1 MSFCP
6 RRFATVNRVTPGGR
20 DTSHEMAMF
29 HDVHFA
35 EHFLECWR
43 RIARRFRSAD
53 GLYGYDLVNE
63 PQQERAS

>member
-1 MSFCP
+1 
-6 RRFATVNRVTPGGR
+6 
-20 DTSHEMAMF
+20 MAMF